1 MTRNMLVA
9 GNWKMYKTAAE
20 TKEFCDSLKQAV
32 KPPERVDVAVFP
44 PFVGLPAAA
53 ASLSGSSIGLGGQNM
68 QAAAE
73 GAFTGEV
80 SANMLLT
87 VGCQYVILG
96 HSERRT
102 LFFETD
108 SVVAEKVGAAL
119 KAGLTPVFCVG
130 ERLEERESG
139 QTHEVI
145 SRQMAAVL
153 ESLDRPESLTVA
165 YEPVWA
171 IGTGKTATPEQAQ
184 EVHAAIRKQLT
195 TRWGEAG
202 AELKIL
208 YGGSVKPANAET
220 LLSRPDI
227 DGALVGGAALDVQS
241 FLAIIEAAEKCIQS

>member
-1 MTRNMLVA
+1 MTRGMLVA

-20 TKEFCDSLKQAV
+20 TKRFCDSLKQDL
-32 KPPERVDVAVFP
+32 KPAERVDVAVFP
-44 PFVGLPAAA
+44 PYVGLPAAA
-53 ASLSGSSIGLGGQNM
+53 ASLAGSTIGLGGQNM
-68 QAAAE
+68 QAAAD

-87 VGCQYVILG
+87 IGCQYVILG

-108 SVVAEKVGAAL
+108 PVVAEKVGAAL

-139 QTHEVI
+139 QTQEVI

-153 ESLDRPESLTVA
+153 ESLDRPGKLTVA

-184 EVHAAIRKQLT
+184 EVHAAIREQLKSH
-195 TRWGEAG
+195 WGDPG

-208 YGGSVKPANAET
+208 YGGSVKPGNAES
-220 LLSRPDI
+220 LLSQPDI
-227 DGALVGGAALDVQS
+227 DGALVGGAALEVQS